1 MSDEKALEISL
12 SGKAVGVTI
21 SNALDLISTSP
32 MVTQAFVKALAQ
44 VLTRV
49 VTGTVSGVIVE
60 FDAAV
65 KATQIEL
72 YRHEVRVRIGKLQ
85 ITTEEY
91 ARAVRNA
98 ELTTNYPERMKEKLV
113 QALYESF
120 ERDMANCE
128 FTQR

>member
-1 MSDEKALEISL
+1 MSASNPLQISL
-12 SGKAVGVTI
+12 GNKAVSVTM
-21 SNALDLISTSP
+21 SNALDLISDSP

-60 FDAAV
+60 FDAAL

-98 ELTTNYPERMKEKLV
+98 ELTPYPEQMREKLM
-113 QALYESF
+113 QALYEGF
-120 ERDMANCE
+120 ERDIANCA
-128 FTQR
+128 FIQR